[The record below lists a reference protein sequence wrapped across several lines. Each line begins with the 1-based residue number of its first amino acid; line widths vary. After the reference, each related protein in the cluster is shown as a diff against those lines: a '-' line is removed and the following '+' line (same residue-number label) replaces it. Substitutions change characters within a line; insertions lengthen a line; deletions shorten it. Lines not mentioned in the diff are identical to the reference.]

1 MRECLSVL
9 PLSNIHTEK
18 FFMRI
23 LKSSIQKL
31 CFITLLLV
39 ILFVSLWFPQ
49 QSEAQSVVSVS
60 LSQVQCNTTGTV
72 SAQSKFRRHDKR
84 HQRHHKRHQKA
95 SFDNRQIV
103 TPTPSPNPCPTTS
116 SSPSSQPI
124 ALVYHDASTD
134 CCAQAL
140 ATMIQNDTKWH
151 FKVLLVGPSE
161 RTSVQAGLAMPNAKI
176 FAEPGA
182 TGDDTTSLAAQK
194 GNIPAIQ
201 NFVKNGGRFLG
212 VCMGGY
218 LAGKDEFGLFP
229 VPANEYID
237 EPRASTTSTADTVIP
252 ITWHGKVRRMYFQDG
267 PSFILTPGTTGVTV
281 LATYSNG
288 EAAVAVARYGKGKTA
303 VSGPHPEADQSWY
316 SAYSLPY
323 PGSTQDLGD
332 DLIDTLMQ

>member
-1 MRECLSVL
+1 MAMPPPFDGAVPATQVGGQNCPYFPLESLSCIGYPEWRRKLKRQSLLSVMKGRTGRKVMRESLSVL

-72 SAQSKFRRHDKR
+72 SAQSKFRRHDKI

-116 SSPSSQPI
+116 SSPSSQPT

-140 ATMIQNDTKWH
+140 ATMI
-151 FKVLLVGPSE
+151 
-161 RTSVQAGLAMPNAKI
+161 
-176 FAEPGA
+176 
-182 TGDDTTSLAAQK
+182 
-194 GNIPAIQ
+194 
-201 NFVKNGGRFLG
+201 
-212 VCMGGY
+212 
-218 LAGKDEFGLFP
+218 
-229 VPANEYID
+229 
-237 EPRASTTSTADTVIP
+237 
-252 ITWHGKVRRMYFQDG
+252 
-267 PSFILTPGTTGVTV
+267 
-281 LATYSNG
+281 
-288 EAAVAVARYGKGKTA
+288 
-303 VSGPHPEADQSWY
+303 
-316 SAYSLPY
+316 
-323 PGSTQDLGD
+323 
-332 DLIDTLMQ
+332 